1 MELRNLYYFVQ
12 VCEDRSFSIA
22 SNHLF
27 ITQQALSKSIKS
39 LENELGNSLFT
50 KTSTGMILTSYAEAM
65 YPICKDMLSHYE
77 AGLHK
82 IRAIS
87 KEGEVPIRLAI
98 SYQTVDAISFTLL
111 DDYKKRYPD
120 VKIIPDA
127 MPDLLAEKSILEGK
141 ADFVFTVRKPIEKE
155 RFHSFLIK
163 KIPLCIMVGPDHPLY
178 KKSSVSINDLDQMDL
193 HCAGPQFKTYHLL
206 KEKAEKAGV
215 SPNLIPTSGH
225 LYSTYK
231 NIFENNRMIIGLL
244 GEDSEP
250 HFEQVRCIPFDD
262 PDLNWD
268 IYLNYLNDSKL
279 TLQEENFL
287 NTVLSYRKK
296 II

>member
-12 VCEDRSFSIA
+12 VCEDRSFSTA
-22 SNHLF
+22 SNHLY
-27 ITQQALSKSIKS
+27 ITQQALSKSIKL
-39 LENELGNSLFT
+39 LETELGNTLFN
-50 KTSTGMILTSYAEAM
+50 KTSVGVTLTPYAEAV
-65 YPICKDMLSHYE
+65 YPICKEILSHYE

-87 KEGEVPIRLAI
+87 KEGEVPIRVAI
-98 SYQTVDAISFTLL
+98 SYQTIDAISFTLL
-111 DDYKKRYPD
+111 DDYKKQYPD
-120 VKIIPDA
+120 VKVIPDA
-127 MPDLLAEKSILEGK
+127 MPDLLAEKAILDGK
-141 ADFVFTVRKPIEKE
+141 ADFVFTVRKPVEKE

-163 KIPLCIMVGPDHPLY
+163 KIPLCIMVGPNHTLY
-178 KKSSVSINDLDQMDL
+178 NKTSVTINDLNQMDL

-215 SPNLIPTSGH
+215 TPNLIPTSGH

-231 NIFENNRMIIGLL
+231 NIFENNKMIIGLL

-250 HFEQVRCIPFDD
+250 QFEHIHFIPFDD

-268 IYLNYLNDSKL
+268 IYINYLKDTQL
-279 TLQEENFL
+279 THQEENFL
-287 NTVLSYRKK
+287 NTVLAYRIEK
-296 II
+296 